1 MKTPPAISLADRLAV
16 LGDPIRLRMMRLLE
30 LQELSVGEVAKVL
43 QMAQSSASRHLKA
56 LAEAKWMSRRSEGPA
71 TFYRLVLDDLD
82 ATARGLWL
90 AAREGAAGAGELLE
104 DHERLAAVLAER
116 RTDSAA
122 FFGRVAGEWD
132 SVRGQLFGERFTP
145 AALMGFMPRGWV
157 VADLGC
163 GTGDA
168 AELLAPVVRKV
179 IAVDGSEPMLAA
191 GRERLRGVQN
201 VEFVQASLESLPLK
215 DASVDAAVMVLV
227 LHHLEAPTA
236 VLRECR
242 RILRPAPGKSA
253 GESAPGGLMVVDM
266 VGHDRGEYRQTMG
279 HKHLGFSRAGF
290 EALMREAG
298 FGAVQY
304 RELPREPEAKGPGLF
319 VGTGQI

>member
-1 MKTPPAISLADRLAV
+1 MKTPPAISIADRLAV
-16 LGDPIRLRMMRLLE
+16 LGDPTRLRMLRLLE
-30 LQELSVGEVAKVL
+30 AQELSVGEVAKVL
-43 QMAQSSASRHLKA
+43 QMAQSSASRHLKT
-56 LAEAKWMSRRSEGPA
+56 LAEAKWVSRRSEGPA

-90 AAREGAAGAGELLE
+90 VVRDRAASPAELAE
-104 DHERLAAVLAER
+104 DQERLAAVIAER

-132 SVRGQLFGERFTP
+132 SVRSQLFGDRFTP

-168 AELLAPVVRKV
+168 AELLAPVVKKV
-179 IAVDGSEPMLAA
+179 IAVDASEPMLAA
-191 GRERLRGVQN
+191 GRERLAGVDN
-201 VEFVQASLESLPLK
+201 VEFVQAPLESLPLK
-215 DASVDAAVMVLV
+215 TASVDAAVMVLV
-227 LHHLEAPTA
+227 LHHLENPAA

-242 RILRPAPGKSA
+242 RILRPHPDA
-253 GESAPGGLMVVDM
+253 APGGLMVIDM
-266 VGHDRGEYRQTMG
+266 VAHDRGEYRQTMG
-279 HKHLGFSRAGF
+279 HKHLGFPRPGF

>member
-1 MKTPPAISLADRLAV
+1 MKTPPAISIADRLAV
-16 LGDPIRLRMMRLLE
+16 LGDPTRLRMLRLLE
-30 LQELSVGEVAKVL
+30 AQELSVGEVAKVL
-43 QMAQSSASRHLKA
+43 QMAQSSASRHLKT
-56 LAEAKWMSRRSEGPA
+56 LAEAKWASRRSEGPA

-82 ATARGLWL
+82 ATARALWL
-90 AAREGAAGAGELLE
+90 VVRDRAASPAELAE
-104 DHERLAAVLAER
+104 DQERLAAVIAER

-132 SVRGQLFGERFTP
+132 SVRAQLFGDRFTP
-145 AALMGFMPRGWV
+145 AALMGFMPRGWT

-168 AELLAPVVRKV
+168 AELLAPVVTKV
-179 IAVDGSEPMLAA
+179 IAVDASEPMLAA
-191 GRERLRGVQN
+191 GRERLRGVAN
-201 VEFVQASLESLPLK
+201 VEFVQAPLESLPLK
-215 DASVDAAVMVLV
+215 PASVDAAVMVLV
-227 LHHLEAPTA
+227 LHHLEDPAA

-242 RILRPAPGKSA
+242 RILRPHSHPPADA
-253 GESAPGGLMVVDM
+253 AGGLMVIDM
-266 VGHDRGEYRQTMG
+266 VAHDRGEYRQTMG

-319 VGTGQI
+319 VGTGQF